1 MRTFRIVIMMGLV
14 LSMAL
19 WLGCSDDKN
28 PVQSSTTT
36 EISGTITFNGTWPAK
51 GNVQVSLWT
60 SWPPAGPPAAFSAS
74 LTPGVASQTYK
85 ISSLSKGPYAVITV
99 GWRDPAD
106 PTGAKVIGVYS
117 ANNTLS
123 GVDCKGDFTVAPLPV
138 EISDSNPKA
147 TNVNLVANLDILQLG
162 AISGKVNFVG
172 AWPSKGEVQVS
183 LWSTW
188 PPAGPPAAASTVF
201 TPLPSGTTSQ
211 SYKIQCLT
219 QKTYPVLTVGW
230 RDPANPAAA
239 KVLGIYWSQPDSLAV
254 DGSGRP
260 MTGANPLPVQI
271 ADGKL
276 NWSNVNIKANLS
288 IVQ

>member
-1 MRTFRIVIMMGLV
+1 MRTFRILMLMGLV
-14 LSMAL
+14 LSMAF
-19 WLGCSDDKN
+19 WQGCSDDKN

-36 EISGTITFNGTWPAK
+36 EVSGTVTFNGTWPTK
-51 GNVQVSLWT
+51 GNIQVSLWT
-60 SWPPAGPPAAFSAS
+60 SWPPTTAPAAFSAP
-74 LTPGVASQTYK
+74 LTPGVATQSYK
-85 ISSLSKGPYAVITV
+85 IAGLSKGSYAVITL

-138 EISDSNPKA
+138 EISDNNLKA

-162 AISGKVNFVG
+162 AVYGKVNFVG
-172 AWPSKGEVQVS
+172 TWPSKGEVQVS

-201 TPLPSGTTSQ
+201 TQVTTPQSV
-211 SYKIQCLT
+211 SYKIQCLS

-230 RDPANPAAA
+230 RDPANPAGA
-239 KVLGIYWSQPDSLAV
+239 KVLGIYWSQSDSLAV

-260 MTGANPLPVQI
+260 MAGANPLPVEI
-271 ADGKL
+271 VDGKL

-288 IVQ
+288 IAQ

>member
-1 MRTFRIVIMMGLV
+1 MRKLRIVLMMGLV

-36 EISGTITFNGTWPAK
+36 EISGTITFNGTWPAQ
-51 GNVQVSLWT
+51 GNIQVSLWT
-60 SWPPAGPPAAFSAS
+60 SWPPAGPPAAFSAP
-74 LTPGVASQTYK
+74 LTPGVATQTYK
-85 ISSLSKGPYAVITV
+85 ISGLSKGPYAVITA

-117 ANNTLS
+117 ANNTLA

-138 EISDSNPKA
+138 EISDNNPKA

-172 AWPSKGEVQVS
+172 AWPAKGEVQVS

-188 PPAGPPAAASTVF
+188 PPAGPPAAASSAFVPVTT
-201 TPLPSGTTSQ
+201 TPQSV

-230 RDPANPAAA
+230 RDPANPAGA
-239 KVLGIYWSQPDSLAV
+239 KVLGIYWSRTDSLAV
-254 DGSGRP
+254 DGNGMP
-260 MTGANPLPVQI
+260 IAGAQPLPIQV

-276 NWSNVNIKANLS
+276 NLSNVDIKANLS

>member
-1 MRTFRIVIMMGLV
+1 MRIFRILLTTSLV
-14 LSMAL
+14 FCMVL
-19 WLGCSDDKN
+19 WLGCSDEKN

-36 EISGTITFNGTWPAK
+36 EISGTVTLNGVWPAK
-51 GNVQVSLWT
+51 GNIQISLWT
-60 SWPPAGPPAAFSAS
+60 SWPPAGPPAAFSAP

-85 ISSLSKGPYAVITV
+85 ISDLSKGPYAVITV

-117 ANNTLS
+117 ANNTLA
-123 GVDCKGDFTVAPLPV
+123 GVDCKGDFSLAPLPV
-138 EISDSNPKA
+138 EISASNPKA

-172 AWPSKGEVQVS
+172 AWPAKGDVQVS
-183 LWSTW
+183 LWATW

-201 TPLPSGTTSQ
+201 VSGNNSQ
-211 SYKIQCLT
+211 SYKIQCLA

-239 KVLGIYWSQPDSLAV
+239 KMLGIYWSQADSLAV
-254 DGSGRP
+254 DGGGRP
-260 MTGANPLPVQI
+260 LAGAQPLPVQVV
-271 ADGKL
+271 DGKL

>member
-1 MRTFRIVIMMGLV
+1 MRTFRILLMMSLV
-14 LSMAL
+14 LGIIFV
-19 WLGCSDDKN
+19 LGCSDEKN

-51 GNVQVSLWT
+51 GNIQVSLWT
-60 SWPPAGPPAAFSAS
+60 SWPPAGPPAAFSAP
-74 LTPGVASQTYK
+74 LTPGVATQTYK
-85 ISSLSKGPYAVITV
+85 ISELAKGPYAVITV

-117 ANNTLS
+117 ATNTLA

-138 EISDSNPKA
+138 EISDSNPKV

-162 AISGKVNFVG
+162 AIAGKVNFVG
-172 AWPSKGEVQVS
+172 SWPSKGEVQVS
-183 LWSTW
+183 LWATW

-201 TPLPSGTTSQ
+201 AAGNNSQ
-211 SYKIQCLT
+211 SYKIQCLA

-230 RDPANPAAA
+230 RDPANPAGA
-239 KVLGIYWSQPDSLAV
+239 KVLGIYWAQSDSLAV

-260 MTGANPLPVQI
+260 ITGANPLPVQI
-271 ADGKL
+271 TDGSL
-276 NWSNVNIKANLS
+276 NLSNVNIKANLS